1 MARTM
6 TLNDGTE
13 FDLKLCGEVEADGT
27 LNFVPLDAPPLPA
40 LVALLC
46 DPAATG
52 RITVRGVETEDV
64 YEGYTELVFVSTLI
78 YRDGPYITLRK
89 GAAS

>member
-6 TLNDGTE
+6 TLTDGTE
-13 FDLKLCGEVEADGT
+13 WALKLCGEVEEDGT
-27 LNFVPLDAPPLPA
+27 LNFVPLDAPPLKE

-46 DPAATG
+46 DPAVTG
-52 RITVRGVETEDV
+52 HIVVRGTETEDV
-64 YEGYTELVFVSTLI
+64 YEGFTELVFLSTLI

-89 GAAS
+89 GATG